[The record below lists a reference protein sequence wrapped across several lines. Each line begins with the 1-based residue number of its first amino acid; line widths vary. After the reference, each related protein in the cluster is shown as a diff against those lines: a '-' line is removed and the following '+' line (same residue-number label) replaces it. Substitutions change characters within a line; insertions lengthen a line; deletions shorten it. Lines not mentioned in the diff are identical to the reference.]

1 MESMPIRLFNRIDSS
16 RELNHPDKV
25 IPHRNNDPRNSD
37 PAQAYDGNLWAL
49 LALHKRNCCSNKGK
63 EKVDN

>member
-1 MESMPIRLFNRIDSS
+1 MGSMPIRLFNRIDSS

-49 LALHKRNCCSNKGK
+49 LALQRNCCSNKRK

>member
-1 MESMPIRLFNRIDSS
+1 MPIRLFNRIDSS

-25 IPHRNNDPRNSD
+25 VPHRNNDPRNSD

-49 LALHKRNCCSNKGK
+49 LALQRNCCSNKRK